1 MLAYANVTFFFVSA
15 SFQILICHHQSNV
28 AAVPLCESLL
38 SDICLSMTS
47 ASSRLVSVCQL
58 AWKLALA
65 LSLAAAY
72 LLCRAGC
79 WGRRP
84 AAGRWAS
91 PFLLPSPRLLPHS
104 RRARCPWCSA
114 NQSSPGL
121 RICRGHTDAQPS
133 QKNLFSRKNHLQML
147 QGILLMCVCE
157 CFIPV

>member
-1 MLAYANVTFFFVSA
+1 MLMEPSFSFF
-15 SFQILICHHQSNV
+15 
-28 AAVPLCESLL
+28 LCFFPNFDFPLL
-38 SDICLSMTS
+38 SDICLLMTS
-47 ASSRLVSVCQL
+47 ASSRLASVCQL
-58 AWKLALA
+58 AWELALA
-65 LSLAAAY
+65 LPLAAAY

-121 RICRGHTDAQPS
+121 HICSGHTDTQT
-133 QKNLFSRKNHLQML
+133 SRKQFVLRQKSPPSAKGKSVHV
-147 QGILLMCVCE
+147 CVWV
-157 CFIPV
+157 FHPRPISRK